1 MRHSPEETKKLAWL
15 IFGDVITLSLVTVF
29 GFATH
34 GTLATSGSRVLSTL
48 IPLIASWVLL
58 APFVG
63 VYHLTWTADLRQVW
77 RPFWAMI
84 LAAPF
89 AAWMRGVWLGTP
101 ILPIFVVVLGGI
113 SALAILAW
121 RIVYWLVASRSRIAH
136 G

>member
-1 MRHSPEETKKLAWL
+1 MRYSAEEQKKLAWL
-15 IFGDVITLSLVTVF
+15 IFGDVITLCLVTVF

-34 GTLATSGSRVLSTL
+34 GTLATSGLRVLSTL
-48 IPLIASWVLL
+48 IPLIASWFLL

-63 VYHLTWTADLRQVW
+63 VYNLGWTANLRQLW

-89 AAWMRGVWLGTP
+89 AAWMRGVLLGTA

-121 RIVYWLVASRSRIAH
+121 RIIYWLVASRTRTAH